1 MYITNTILQNL
12 INFLAPVVA
21 IALVVFCVVQA
32 FKIFSG
38 SESGSVKK
46 LITGV
51 LILLFIIG
59 VMYAAGSFET
69 YGKAFQG
76 LTDTVIT
83 EGAGNAGD
91 ILGGGGNAGH

>member
-1 MYITNTILQNL
+1 MFITNTILQNL

-21 IALVVFCVVQA
+21 IALVIFCVVQA

-38 SESGSVKK
+38 SETGSVKK

-59 VMYAAGSFET
+59 IMFAAGSFET
-69 YGKAFQG
+69 YGNLFKG
-76 LTDTVIT
+76 LTNSVIE
-83 EGAGNAGD
+83 EGVGDAGN
-91 ILGGGGNAGH
+91 ILGGGSGTH